1 MRRRLADSQ
10 GDDYDDQMSAQP
22 YAVILAGGGG
32 TRLWPLSSPER
43 PKPFIPLFDGKTLL
57 TTTVDRLLPLI
68 SYEDIYV
75 LVAASQV
82 ALVRESL
89 PTLPADQIIAEPI
102 GRNTGPALA
111 LAAERIDR
119 PADAPMVVL
128 PADHAV
134 LDAAAWRRALS
145 AAIAITERE
154 PAALVTLGVTPT
166 RAATGFGYIVAEG
179 ERVTRFTEKPDA
191 ESARALIAA
200 GARWNAGTFVWRR
213 AALTNGLQRFA
224 ANTLAG
230 LESYETITPSP
241 IDTLLMEPAAAAGLV
256 RTLPLDCGWSDVGNW
271 RELRNYFLANGAAD
285 ANGSITIATPSG
297 KEVIMD
303 ATGAAQIKSGGSVI
317 RMNLVEA
324 SDVEIR
330 AAAAA
335 ERGER

>member
-1 MRRRLADSQ
+1 
-10 GDDYDDQMSAQP
+10 MSAKP

-43 PKPFIPLFDGKTLL
+43 PKPFIPLVDGKTLL
-57 TTTVDRLLPLI
+57 ATTVDRLLPLI
-68 SYEDIYV
+68 PYEDIYV
-75 LVAASQV
+75 LVAASQA

-89 PTLPADQIIAEPI
+89 PSLPADQIIAEPV

-111 LAAERIDR
+111 LAAARIDR
-119 PADAPMVVL
+119 PADAPMLVL

-134 LDAAAWRRALS
+134 LDAVAWRKALS

-154 PAALVTLGVTPT
+154 PEALVTLGVTPT

-191 ESARALIAA
+191 ETAQALISA

-213 AALTNGLQRFA
+213 AALKSGLQRFA
-224 ANTLAG
+224 ASTLAG
-230 LESYETITPSP
+230 LASYETIAPAP
-241 IDTLLMEPAAAAGLV
+241 IDTILMEPAAAADLV

-271 RELRNYFLANGAAD
+271 RELRAYLLANGAAD
-285 ANGSITIATPSG
+285 ASGSITITTPSG
-297 KEVIMD
+297 KEVIID

-317 RMNLVEA
+317 RMNLEQM
-324 SDVEIR
+324 SDTEIR

>member
-1 MRRRLADSQ
+1 
-10 GDDYDDQMSAQP
+10 MSAKP

-43 PKPFIPLFDGKTLL
+43 PKPFIPLVDGKTLL
-57 TTTVDRLLPLI
+57 ATTVDRLLPLI
-68 SYEDIYV
+68 PYEDIYV
-75 LVAASQV
+75 LVAASQA

-89 PTLPADQIIAEPI
+89 PSLPADQIIAEPI

-111 LAAERIDR
+111 LAAVRIDR
-119 PADAPMVVL
+119 PADAPMLVL

-134 LDAAAWRRALS
+134 LDAVAWRKALS
-145 AAIAITERE
+145 AAITITERE
-154 PAALVTLGVTPT
+154 PEALVTLGVTPT

-191 ESARALIAA
+191 ETAQALISA

-213 AALTNGLQRFA
+213 AALKSGLQRFA
-224 ANTLAG
+224 ASTLAG
-230 LESYETITPSP
+230 LASYETIAPAP
-241 IDTLLMEPAAAAGLV
+241 IDTILMEPAAAADLV

-271 RELRNYFLANGAAD
+271 RELRTYLLANGAAD
-285 ANGSITIATPSG
+285 ASGSITITTPSG
-297 KEVIMD
+297 KEVIID
-303 ATGAAQIKSGGSVI
+303 ATGATQIKSGGTVI
-317 RMNLVEA
+317 RMNLEQM
-324 SDVEIR
+324 SDTEIR

>member
-1 MRRRLADSQ
+1 
-10 GDDYDDQMSAQP
+10 MSAKP

-43 PKPFIPLFDGKTLL
+43 PKPFIPLVDGKTLL
-57 TTTVDRLLPLI
+57 ATTVDRLLPLI
-68 SYEDIYV
+68 PYEDIYV

-89 PTLPADQIIAEPI
+89 PSLPADQIIAEPI

-111 LAAERIDR
+111 LAAARIDR
-119 PADAPMVVL
+119 PADAPMLVL
-128 PADHAV
+128 PADHTV
-134 LDAAAWRRALS
+134 LDAVAWRKALS

-154 PAALVTLGVTPT
+154 PEALVTLGVTPT

-191 ESARALIAA
+191 ETAQALISA

-213 AALTNGLQRFA
+213 AALKSGLQRFA
-224 ANTLAG
+224 ASTLAG
-230 LESYETITPSP
+230 LASYETIAPAP
-241 IDTLLMEPAAAAGLV
+241 IDTILMEPAAAADLV

-271 RELRNYFLANGAAD
+271 RELRAYLLANGAAD
-285 ANGSITIATPSG
+285 ASGSITITTPSG
-297 KEVIMD
+297 KEVIID
-303 ATGAAQIKSGGSVI
+303 ATGAAQIKSGGTVI
-317 RMNLVEA
+317 RMNLEQM
-324 SDVEIR
+324 SDTEIR

>member
-1 MRRRLADSQ
+1 
-10 GDDYDDQMSAQP
+10 MSAQP

-43 PKPFIPLFDGKTLL
+43 PKPFIPLVDGKTLL
-57 TTTVDRLLPLI
+57 ASTVERLLPLVP
-68 SYEDIYV
+68 YEDIYV
-75 LVAASQV
+75 LAVASQA

-89 PTLPADQIIAEPI
+89 PSLPADQIITEPI
-102 GRNTGPALA
+102 GRNTGPAIA

-119 PADAPMVVL
+119 PADAPMLVL

-134 LDAAAWRRALS
+134 LDAAAWRTALS

-166 RAATGFGYIVAEG
+166 RAATGFGYIVSEG

-191 ESARALIAA
+191 ATAQALIAA

-213 AALTNGLQRFA
+213 AALMNGLQRFA
-224 ANTLAG
+224 ASTLSG
-230 LESYETITPSP
+230 LDAYETITPAP
-241 IDTLLMEPAAAAGLV
+241 IDTLLMEPAAAADLV

-271 RELRNYFLANGAAD
+271 RELRTYLQANGAAD
-285 ANGSITIATPSG
+285 ASGSISITTPSG
-297 KEVIMD
+297 KEVIID
-303 ATGAAQIKSGGSVI
+303 ARGDAQIRSGGSVI

-324 SDVEIR
+324 SDAEIR

>member
-1 MRRRLADSQ
+1 
-10 GDDYDDQMSAQP
+10 MSAKP

-43 PKPFIPLFDGKTLL
+43 PKPFIPLVDGKTLL
-57 TTTVDRLLPLI
+57 ATTVDRLLPLI
-68 SYEDIYV
+68 PYEDIYV

-89 PTLPADQIIAEPI
+89 PSLPADQIIAEPV

-111 LAAERIDR
+111 LAAARIDR
-119 PADAPMVVL
+119 PADAPMLVL

-134 LDAAAWRRALS
+134 LDAVAWRKALS

-154 PAALVTLGVTPT
+154 PEALVTLGVTPT

-191 ESARALIAA
+191 ETAQALISA

-213 AALTNGLQRFA
+213 AALKSGLQRFA
-224 ANTLAG
+224 ASTLAG
-230 LESYETITPSP
+230 LASYETIAPAP
-241 IDTLLMEPAAAAGLV
+241 IDTILMEPAAAADLV

-271 RELRNYFLANGAAD
+271 RELRAYLLANGAAD
-285 ANGSITIATPSG
+285 ASGSITITTPSG
-297 KEVIMD
+297 KEVIID
-303 ATGAAQIKSGGSVI
+303 ATGAAQIKSGGTVI
-317 RMNLVEA
+317 RMNLEQM
-324 SDVEIR
+324 SDTEIR

>member
-1 MRRRLADSQ
+1 
-10 GDDYDDQMSAQP
+10 MSAQP

-43 PKPFIPLFDGKTLL
+43 PKPFIPLVGGKTLL
-57 TTTVDRLLPLI
+57 ATTVDRLLPLI
-68 SYEDIYV
+68 PYEDIYV
-75 LVAASQV
+75 LVAASQA

-89 PTLPADQIIAEPI
+89 PSLPADQIIAEPI

-111 LAAERIDR
+111 LAAARIDR
-119 PADAPMVVL
+119 PADAPMLVL

-134 LDAAAWRRALS
+134 LDAVAWRNALS

-154 PAALVTLGVTPT
+154 PEALVTLGVTPT

-179 ERVTRFTEKPDA
+179 ERVTRFMEKPDA
-191 ESARALIAA
+191 ETAQALIAA

-213 AALTNGLQRFA
+213 AALKSGLQRFA
-224 ANTLAG
+224 ASTLAG
-230 LESYETITPSP
+230 LASYETITPAP
-241 IDTLLMEPAAAAGLV
+241 IDTLLMEPAAAANLV

-271 RELRNYFLANGAAD
+271 RELRTYLLANGAAD
-285 ANGSITIATPSG
+285 ASGSIKITTPSG

-303 ATGAAQIKSGGSVI
+303 ATGAAQIKSGGTVI

>member
-1 MRRRLADSQ
+1 
-10 GDDYDDQMSAQP
+10 MSAQP

-43 PKPFIPLFDGKTLL
+43 PKPFIPLVGGKTLL
-57 TTTVDRLLPLI
+57 ATTVDRLLPLVP
-68 SYEDIYV
+68 YADIYV
-75 LVAASQV
+75 LVAASQA

-89 PTLPADQIIAEPI
+89 PSLPAEQIITEPI

-111 LAAERIDR
+111 LAAARIDR
-119 PADAPMVVL
+119 PADAPMLVL

-134 LDAAAWRRALS
+134 LDAVAWRNALS

-154 PAALVTLGVTPT
+154 PEALVTLGVTPT
-166 RAATGFGYIVAEG
+166 RAATGFGYIVSEG

-191 ESARALIAA
+191 ETAQALIAA

-213 AALTNGLQRFA
+213 AALKSGLQRFA
-224 ANTLAG
+224 ASTLAG
-230 LESYETITPSP
+230 LASYETITPAP
-241 IDTLLMEPAAAAGLV
+241 IDTLLMEPAAAANLV

-271 RELRNYFLANGAAD
+271 RELRTYLLANGAAD
-285 ANGSITIATPSG
+285 ASGSIKITTPSG
-297 KEVIMD
+297 KEVIID
-303 ATGAAQIKSGGSVI
+303 ATGAAQIKSGGTVI

-335 ERGER
+335 ERGDR

>member
-1 MRRRLADSQ
+1 
-10 GDDYDDQMSAQP
+10 MSAQP

-43 PKPFIPLFDGKTLL
+43 PKPFIPLVGGKTLL
-57 TTTVDRLLPLI
+57 ATTVDRLLPLI
-68 SYEDIYV
+68 PYADIYV
-75 LVAASQV
+75 LVAASQA

-89 PTLPADQIIAEPI
+89 PALAADQIITEPI

-111 LAAERIDR
+111 LAAARIDR
-119 PADAPMVVL
+119 PADAPMLVL

-134 LDAAAWRRALS
+134 LDAVAWRNALS

-154 PAALVTLGVTPT
+154 PEALVTLGVTPT

-191 ESARALIAA
+191 ETAQALIAA

-213 AALTNGLQRFA
+213 AALKSGLQRFA
-224 ANTLAG
+224 ASTLAG
-230 LESYETITPSP
+230 LASYETITPAP
-241 IDTLLMEPAAAAGLV
+241 IDTLLMEPAAAANLV

-271 RELRNYFLANGAAD
+271 RELRTYLLANGAAD
-285 ANGSITIATPSG
+285 ASGSIKITTPSG
-297 KEVIMD
+297 KEVIID
-303 ATGAAQIKSGGSVI
+303 ATGAAQIKSGGTVI

>member
-1 MRRRLADSQ
+1 
-10 GDDYDDQMSAQP
+10 MSAKP

-43 PKPFIPLFDGKTLL
+43 PKPFIPLVDGKTLL
-57 TTTVDRLLPLI
+57 ATTVDRLLPLI
-68 SYEDIYV
+68 PYEDIYV
-75 LVAASQV
+75 LVAASQA

-89 PTLPADQIIAEPI
+89 PSLPADQIIAEPV

-111 LAAERIDR
+111 LAAARIDR
-119 PADAPMVVL
+119 PADAPMLVL

-134 LDAAAWRRALS
+134 LDAVAWRKALS

-154 PAALVTLGVTPT
+154 PEALVTLGVTPT

-191 ESARALIAA
+191 ETAQALISA

-213 AALTNGLQRFA
+213 AALKSGLQRFA
-224 ANTLAG
+224 ASTLAG
-230 LESYETITPSP
+230 LASYETIAPAP
-241 IDTLLMEPAAAAGLV
+241 IDTILMEPAAAADLV

-271 RELRNYFLANGAAD
+271 RELRAYLLANGAAD
-285 ANGSITIATPSG
+285 ASGSITITTPSG
-297 KEVIMD
+297 KEVIID
-303 ATGAAQIKSGGSVI
+303 ATGAAQIKSGGTVI
-317 RMNLVEA
+317 RMNLEQM
-324 SDVEIR
+324 SDTEIR

>member
-1 MRRRLADSQ
+1 
-10 GDDYDDQMSAQP
+10 MSAKP

-43 PKPFIPLFDGKTLL
+43 PKPFIPLVDGKTLL
-57 TTTVDRLLPLI
+57 ATTVDRLLPLI
-68 SYEDIYV
+68 PYEDIYV

-89 PTLPADQIIAEPI
+89 PSLPADQIIAEPV

-111 LAAERIDR
+111 LAAARIDR
-119 PADAPMVVL
+119 PADAPMLVL

-134 LDAAAWRRALS
+134 LDAVAWRKALS

-154 PAALVTLGVTPT
+154 PEALVTLGVTPT

-191 ESARALIAA
+191 ETAQALISA

-213 AALTNGLQRFA
+213 AALKSGLQRFA
-224 ANTLAG
+224 ASTLAG
-230 LESYETITPSP
+230 LASYESIAPAP
-241 IDTLLMEPAAAAGLV
+241 IDTLLMEPAAAADLV

-271 RELRNYFLANGAAD
+271 RELRAYLLANGAAD
-285 ANGSITIATPSG
+285 ASGSITITTPSG
-297 KEVIMD
+297 KEVIID
-303 ATGAAQIKSGGSVI
+303 ATGAAQIKSGGTVI
-317 RMNLVEA
+317 RMNLEQM
-324 SDVEIR
+324 SDTEIR